1 MIRTEANLEFNA
13 GWKRL
18 SRSGLVDNLNQEVHA
33 CLKGKDMKTLA
44 ATLCALLLA
53 SSAFSGSETI
63 IRERAKE
70 LRNQNNV
77 RQGVAPPTTAQPAIS
92 ANPAY
97 TPPAQSPALLKLKS
111 DIAAITA
118 NAQVSAVQK
127 EKIARDVIAVAQGA
141 KPSLATASRFA
152 ENVSAAQSEKPLSA
166 TSLARLIQ
174 EVDAV
179 LNPAKYPQAKPDGIF
194 ADVQAIFQENGL
206 KRTRAVEISN
216 SVKSLA
222 AEVKAGGV

>member
-1 MIRTEANLEFNA
+1 
-13 GWKRL
+13 
-18 SRSGLVDNLNQEVHA
+18 
-33 CLKGKDMKTLA
+33 MKTLA

-222 AEVKAGGV
+222 AEVKA